1 MIALVKNKNS
11 LLDSE
16 INNIITRVKALI
28 ITSDNKILLGH
39 SHMEYQFPGGHIEA
53 GENLLFGLKRELK
66 EETGLE
72 FDTSKLEPFVVL
84 NSYYKDYPKI
94 DENTKIII
102 YYYIIKDDRVPNLR
116 NTQYTDEELDG
127 NFSLRYIPLDIV
139 IDVLKENVDI
149 CGDANG
155 ITMEM
160 LEVLAYFLKL
170 NV

>member
-1 MIALVKNKNS
+1 MIELVKNKNS

>member
-102 YYYIIKDDRVPNLR
+102 YYYIIKDDRIPNLR

>member
-1 MIALVKNKNS
+1 MIELVKNKNS

-102 YYYIIKDDRVPNLR
+102 YYYIIKDDRIPNLR

-149 CGDANG
+149 YGDANG

-170 NV
+170 SV

>member
-1 MIALVKNKNS
+1 MLELVKNKNG
-11 LLDSE
+11 LIDSE
-16 INNIITRVKALI
+16 VTNIITRVKALI
-28 ITSDNKILLGH
+28 ITSDKKILLGH
-39 SHMEYQFPGGHIEA
+39 SHMEYQFPGGHIET
-53 GENLLFGLKRELK
+53 GEDLLFGLKRELK

-94 DENTKIII
+94 DENTKIVI
-102 YYYIIKDDRVPNLR
+102 YYYIIKDDRIPILS
-116 NTQYTDEELDG
+116 NTHYTDEELDG

-155 ITMEM
+155 ISMEM
-160 LEVLAYFLKL
+160 LEVLSYFLKI

>member
-1 MIALVKNKNS
+1 MIELVKNKNS

-94 DENTKIII
+94 DENTKIVI
-102 YYYIIKDDRVPNLR
+102 YYYIIKDDRVPNLK
-116 NTQYTDEELDG
+116 NAHYTDEELDG

-139 IDVLKENVDI
+139 MDVLKENVDI
-149 CGDANG
+149 YGDANG

-170 NV
+170 SV

>member
-1 MIALVKNKNS
+1 MIELVKNKNS

-53 GENLLFGLKRELK
+53 GEILLFGLKRELK

-94 DENTKIII
+94 DENTKIVI
-102 YYYIIKDDRVPNLR
+102 YYYIIKDNRVPNLK
-116 NTQYTDEELDG
+116 NTHYTDEELDG

-149 CGDANG
+149 YGDANG

-170 NV
+170 SV

>member
-1 MIALVKNKNS
+1 MIELVKNKNS

-102 YYYIIKDDRVPNLR
+102 YYYIIKDDRIPNLR